1 MPKWIATDKVVQLLL
16 RIHFKG
22 TGTSENIQLTAKM
35 DLIEIATFEESAK
48 CCRWMF
54 FDRSRIALGSF
65 RLAYKDQCSY
75 HI

>member
-35 DLIEIATFEESAK
+35 DLIEIATF
-48 CCRWMF
+48 
-54 FDRSRIALGSF
+54 
-65 RLAYKDQCSY
+65 
-75 HI
+75 